1 MNVSFAEEH
10 GKQKAGIYYNIVKKA
25 KMTSNHRTIKA
36 RLGIRNA
43 LNNRRNFAGKYG
55 NFGNM
60 KRGNNIQ
67 HRFMRGNMRMMH
79 QWEKKNEKKKSV
91 KLPFKTIFVKWKT
104 RKVNQLYEEV
114 KELKK
119 LS

>member
-1 MNVSFAEEH
+1 MLSFDEFFGKKPKIIFISSFTFQVFRSNVMNVSFAEEH

-55 NFGNM
+55 NFGNV

-79 QWEKKNEKKKSV
+79 Q
-91 KLPFKTIFVKWKT
+91 
-104 RKVNQLYEEV
+104 
-114 KELKK
+114 
-119 LS
+119 

>member
-1 MNVSFAEEH
+1 MTDFLSKNPKIIVHFFQVFRSNVMNVSFAEEH

-67 HRFMRGNMRMMH
+67 HRFMHGNMRMMH
-79 QWEKKNEKKKSV
+79 Q
-91 KLPFKTIFVKWKT
+91 
-104 RKVNQLYEEV
+104 
-114 KELKK
+114 
-119 LS
+119 